1 MNITNGAIM
10 IRYLILCI
18 AILLSSHVLAE
29 DKKEEPKDKKE
40 IAEETDENPNV
51 PPKYSAKEERSKI
64 KFKLI
69 PGPTFGPSVGL
80 GLLLVP
86 MLVYY
91 PDKNDLVSPPSQT
104 AAFYL
109 ITSNKSTMG
118 GIAQKLFLKED
129 TWRIDFGI
137 YAGSINMDVDIKDS
151 EGDVLESIE
160 SARKFR
166 YIKLD
171 VNRRVWNDL
180 FLGIGGKGLNTWF
193 EADNSADE
201 EIIEETFGAKGNVQ
215 WGVVGRTFFDNRD
228 NVYYPYKG
236 IYTSYA
242 YDYNFEN
249 QEYEAYSG
257 NSYDIRYF
265 QKIHGYRH
273 ILAMHFYGRIIERS
287 APDNVIQFYGRA
299 AQSTQRGFVVGQY
312 YDRNVLS
319 SDLEYRYISPFIQ
332 RKLGF
337 AAFAN
342 FGKVYG
348 EAQPFEKAK
357 WLIGGGV
364 GVRYFIL
371 PYERIHAV
379 LDAAWSK
386 DTFAMYFGLKS
397 PF

>member
-1 MNITNGAIM
+1 M
-10 IRYLILCI
+10 IRLLMLC
-18 AILLSSHVLAE
+18 AIFLL
-29 DKKEEPKDKKE
+29 PRN
-40 IAEETDENPNV
+40 IYAEEKKSSSTEDISQEDDYEEA
-51 PPKYSAKEERSKI
+51 PKYSAKEERSKV
-64 KFKLI
+64 KFKFI

-91 PDKNDLVSPPSQT
+91 PDKDDLVSPPSQT

-118 GIAQKLFLKED
+118 GIVQKLFLKQD
-129 TWRIDFGI
+129 TWRLDFGI
-137 YAGSINMDVDIKDS
+137 YAGSINMEVDIKDS
-151 EGDVLESIE
+151 EGDVEDSID

-166 YIKLD
+166 YVKLD

-180 FLGIGGKGLNTWF
+180 FFGLGAKGLNTWF
-193 EADNSADE
+193 EAENSEDE
-201 EIIEETFGAKGNVQ
+201 KIIEDTFGPEGSVQ
-215 WGVVGRTFFDNRD
+215 WGGVIRSFFDNRD

-242 YDYNFEN
+242 YDYNLEN
-249 QEYEAYSG
+249 SEYSAYSG

-265 QKIHGYRH
+265 KKIPSYRH
-273 ILAMHFYGRIIERS
+273 ILAMHLYGRIIEKS

-299 AQSTQRGFVVGQY
+299 AESTQRGFVVGQY

-319 SDLEYRYISPFIQ
+319 SDLEYRYISPFIHN
-332 RKLGF
+332 KLGF
-337 AAFAN
+337 ATFAN

-348 EAQPFEKAK
+348 EAKSFENAD

-364 GVRYFIL
+364 GIRYFIL

-386 DTFAMYFGLKS
+386 GTFAMYFGLKS